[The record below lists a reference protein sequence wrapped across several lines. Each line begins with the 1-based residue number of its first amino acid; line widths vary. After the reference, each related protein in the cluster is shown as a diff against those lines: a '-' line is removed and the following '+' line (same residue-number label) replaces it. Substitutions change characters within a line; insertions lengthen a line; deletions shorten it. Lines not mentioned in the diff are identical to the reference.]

1 MTNPVGFQA
10 VKMISEAVSALPVVV
25 QGRLKRYDTHPVQD
39 LLAWPNGAQSTAEL
53 LEAIYGQLLLNGNTY
68 LEGVGED
75 CLPVEMHVLLDRPA
89 NHAQKSRHGRWAR

>member
-10 VKMISEAVSALPVVV
+10 VKMISEAVSALPLVV

-75 CLPVEMHVLLDRPA
+75 GLPVEIHVLPDRPA
-89 NHAQKSRHGRWAR
+89 NHGQKPRHGRRAR